1 MLISTFK
8 KSEVKTMPENNTEK
22 MTVVMV
28 EPNKKAYLTEIG
40 TELEDLQR
48 AVGGGYIEAIYP
60 FEDNVGLI
68 CNEEG
73 KIIQMPLNR
82 ALKDEEGNIYDVVA
96 GPFFIAGLTEDNF
109 GSLTEEQAEKYLEMF
124 RVPEHFYCI
133 DNKIV
138 AIPVEEKSEN
148 KVISKGVS
156 F

>member
-1 MLISTFK
+1 
-8 KSEVKTMPENNTEK
+8 MPEKEK

-28 EPNKKAYLTEIG
+28 EPNKKAYITEIG

-48 AVGGGYIEAIYP
+48 AVGGGYIEVIYP

-82 ALKDEEGNIYDVVA
+82 ALKDEDGKIYDVVS

-109 GSLTEEQAEKYLEMF
+109 GSITEKQAEKYLEMF

-148 KVISKGVS
+148 KIISKGVNI
-156 F
+156 